1 MDVIMSTA
9 LATEPITNPASKVRD
24 RVSLIGYRSADRFRS
39 PRALEVLGPRHFG
52 VDADYVPIE
61 KAVH

>member
-1 MDVIMSTA
+1 MVSMA
-9 LATEPITNPASKVRD
+9 LAT
-24 RVSLIGYRSADRFRS
+24 VSLIGYRSADRFRS